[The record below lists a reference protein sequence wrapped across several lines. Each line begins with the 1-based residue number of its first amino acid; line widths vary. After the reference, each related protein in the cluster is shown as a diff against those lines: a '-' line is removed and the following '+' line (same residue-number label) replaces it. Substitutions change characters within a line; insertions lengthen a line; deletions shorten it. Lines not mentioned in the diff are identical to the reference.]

1 MAVGTRSREE
11 ARGMPSVSPDFEPKR
26 FGSYVLLRR
35 MGHGATASVYL
46 ASEST
51 EAGRRPVVLK
61 RLHEHLSEDPTARD
75 VFLDEARLALSLHH
89 PGIVEAHDHGIAEG
103 RPFFTMAYVSSID
116 LETLFARLERETQR
130 LPTPLVVRIGLDLLA
145 ALDYAHGRVDASG
158 KPLGIVHR
166 DISPE
171 NVLLTFSGHAMLLD
185 FGIAKARTRQVR
197 TSTGVVKGKF
207 AYMAPEQAEADDVDA
222 RADLWSLGVLLWELF
237 AGRRLF
243 AASSQFAALTSS
255 MLGVIPKLDATAGV
269 PKALSDVI
277 DRALQRERGQRYA
290 SAAAMAA
297 DLERA
302 LEVPAATPA
311 ELATFLRDRFPTEIA
326 RDAQLV
332 AAPIPDVPA
341 PTPVARTLPPPHP
354 KRWTGL
360 AIAAS
365 AVAVLGILAVALS
378 PSDESP
384 APEEPRATAASVAA
398 PPATTATAAPRATT
412 ATPAPPPAA
421 LPPAPIEP
429 AIAAAPPSA
438 PVSAPPAPRSGA
450 RPRSPGATA
459 SSGVAGARPTPTRET
474 TATAPV
480 AAATPTPAEAPSTGR
495 LSLVTVPWSR
505 VELDGRV
512 VGNTPLVGIELPA
525 GSHVLVLTNPEAGI
539 TMRYPVSI
547 EPGRTTVRRIALGP

>member
-1 MAVGTRSREE
+1 MAVGTGSREG
-11 ARGMPSVSPDFEPKR
+11 ARGTPSVSPDFEPKR

-46 ASEST
+46 ASEPT
-51 EAGRRPVVLK
+51 QTGRRPVVLK
-61 RLHEHLSEDPTARD
+61 RLHEHLSEDPTARE

-89 PGIVEAHDHGIAEG
+89 PGIVEAHDHGVAEG
-103 RPFFTMAYVSSID
+103 RPFFTMAYVSSVD

-130 LPTPLVVRIGLDLLA
+130 LPAPLVVRIGLDLLA

-171 NVLLTFSGHAMLLD
+171 NVLLTFSGRAMLLD

-269 PKALSDVI
+269 PKALSEVI
-277 DRALQRERGQRYA
+277 DRALQRDRERRYP

-302 LEVPAATPA
+302 LEAPAASTA

-332 AAPIPDVPA
+332 TAPIPDVPA
-341 PTPVARTLPPPHP
+341 AVVVPRPSSPPPRRS
-354 KRWTGL
+354 RWMGV
-360 AIAAS
+360 AVAVS
-365 AVAVLGILAVALS
+365 AVALLGVLSVALA
-378 PSDESP
+378 PSGEPPVPAEARAP
-384 APEEPRATAASVAA
+384 APPSVGASPTEP
-398 PPATTATAAPRATT
+398 
-412 ATPAPPPAA
+412 PPPAA
-421 LPPAPIEP
+421 V
-429 AIAAAPPSA
+429 AAPTAVESPSVA
-438 PVSAPPAPRSGA
+438 
-450 RPRSPGATA
+450 SPGATSPPRPSTRVRTAA
-459 SSGVAGARPTPTRET
+459 STPTSGAATARP
-474 TATAPV
+474 
-480 AAATPTPAEAPSTGR
+480 AAATERAAEPTPPAAETSPVAAPSTGR

-512 VGNTPLVGIELPA
+512 LGNTPLVGVELPA
-525 GSHVLVLTNPEAGI
+525 GSYVLVLTNPEAGI
-539 TMRYPVSI
+539 TMRVPVHI
-547 EPGRTTVRRIALGP
+547 EEGRTTVRRIALGP